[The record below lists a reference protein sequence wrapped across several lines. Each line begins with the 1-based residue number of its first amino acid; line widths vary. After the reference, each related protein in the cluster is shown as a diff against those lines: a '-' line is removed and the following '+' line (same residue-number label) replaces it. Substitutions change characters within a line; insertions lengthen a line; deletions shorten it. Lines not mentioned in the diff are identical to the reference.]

1 MNASEAAD
9 FINKF
14 PGFTAEVPT
23 QGHVA
28 VKSVFWAGKL
38 MYYPTKGT
46 VDASGVQAITDV
58 SKGIEFLGK
67 QKGGV
72 GTAHIILCGI
82 TADNFHKYL
91 LKWA

>member
-1 MNASEAAD
+1 MDALEAAD

-14 PGFTAEVPT
+14 PGFIARVPT
-23 QGHVA
+23 AGHVT

-38 MYYPTKGT
+38 TYYPTKGT
-46 VDASGVQAITDV
+46 VDVSGVQALTDV

-67 QKGGV
+67 QESGV

>member
-1 MNASEAAD
+1 MNAPEAAD

-14 PGFTAEVPT
+14 PGFIAEVPT
-23 QGHVA
+23 TGHVA

-38 MYYPTKGT
+38 TYYPTKGT
-46 VDASGVQAITDV
+46 VDISGVQTLTDV
-58 SKGIEFLGK
+58 SEGIEFLGK

>member
-1 MNASEAAD
+1 MNAPEAAD

-23 QGHVA
+23 AGHVA

-46 VDASGVQAITDV
+46 VDIRGVQALSDV
-58 SKGIEFLGK
+58 SESIELLGK
-67 QKGGV
+67 QESGV

>member
-1 MNASEAAD
+1 MDANQAAD
-9 FINKF
+9 FINDF
-14 PGFTAEVPT
+14 PGFIAEVPT
-23 QGHVA
+23 AGHVA
-28 VKSVFWAGKL
+28 VKSVFWTGKL

-58 SKGIEFLGK
+58 SRGIEFLK
-67 QKGGV
+67 EQKGGV
-72 GTAHIILCGI
+72 GAAHIILCGI